1 MFNKPFRVKSNTPI
15 KGSER
20 KKLKAELQKCYP
32 TITEEDLALAIPN
45 KEEMSVM
52 KIETHGG
59 EIVSA
64 HVVGKKPIVFHI
76 RDKLY
81 PTIYLLWILPGKLI
95 PYFTTWHEVVP
106 KFNNGADLM
115 LPGFIIKE
123 ELGLRAYGR
132 LNKGVTVAINSN
144 TNSAAVAVGITALSS
159 EDMYMAGRR
168 GKGIE
173 ILHCIGD
180 FLWQAGTKDS
190 PPELGPPG
198 CQPDADSKEIPPQNA
213 TTSSEEQ
220 PAESPEKKEPEELDT
235 NHESLSEAKVSA
247 ETAVEQKNPQET
259 MDDLLNYCF
268 FKALRTTAKKIELP
282 VLTSNFYRLHIVP
295 SCPSEKTL
303 DVKKSSY
310 KKLSKFLDVLTKEG
324 VIEVKEFTKG
334 VESISA
340 IRYDHERV
348 RSFRVDINDKQD
360 QLPVLEK
367 VGEMEKYLPPVITR
381 MYAVNAIC
389 LPLFTPTYRK
399 GTNLT
404 TQQIRQYLTEYV
416 RANQLQNVTN
426 PSQVTLDPILSD
438 VMLKKGEII
447 PSLSWEE
454 LMNRIQM
461 KLSTVYEMIFP
472 NQTTPLIV
480 KGELEPVEITT
491 ASRAGNKKVTLISGL
506 ETYRI
511 DLDEFARRCQV
522 GVAASTTIT
531 SSPAKKGQVVL
542 VQGNQIS
549 FVGNLL
555 IDEYGI
561 PKQFIQ
567 GFDLKKAKS
576 KK

>member
-32 TITEEDLALAIPN
+32 TITEEDLVLAIPN

-59 EIVSA
+59 EVVTA

-81 PTIYLLWILPGKLI
+81 PTVYLLWILPNKLVH
-95 PYFTTWHEVVP
+95 YFTTWNEVVP
-106 KFNNGADLM
+106 KFSNGADLM
-115 LPGFIIKE
+115 LPGIIIKE

-144 TNSAAVAVGITALSS
+144 TNSAAVAVGNTALSS

-168 GKGIE
+168 GRGVE

-180 FLWQAGTKDS
+180 FLWQVGTKES
-190 PPELGPPG
+190 PPDLGPPG
-198 CQPDADSKEIPPQNA
+198 CQSDADRKEIPPQEA
-213 TTSSEEQ
+213 TASTEEQ
-220 PAESPEKKEPEELDT
+220 TETSETKQPDAPDA
-235 NHESLSEAKVSA
+235 NHESLSEAKESTEAV
-247 ETAVEQKNPQET
+247 VEQKNPQET

-268 FKALRTTAKKIELP
+268 FKALKTTAKKIELP

-360 QLPVLEK
+360 HQPVLEK

-381 MYAVNAIC
+381 MYAVNAVC
-389 LPLFTPTYRK
+389 LPLFTGTYRK
-399 GTNLT
+399 GSNLT

-416 RANQLQNVTN
+416 RANQLQSATN

-438 VMLKKGEII
+438 VVLKKGEVV

-454 LMNRIQM
+454 LMNRILT

-472 NQTTPLIV
+472 HQTAPVIV

-511 DLDEFARRCQV
+511 DLDEFAHRCQV

-531 SSPAKKGQVVL
+531 NSPAKKGQVVL
-542 VQGNQIS
+542 VQGNQIG

>member
-32 TITEEDLALAIPN
+32 TITEEDLTLLIPN

-81 PTIYLLWILPGKLI
+81 PTVYLLWILPNKLI
-95 PYFTTWHEVVP
+95 PYFTTWNEVVP
-106 KFNNGADLM
+106 KFSNGADLM
-115 LPGFIIKE
+115 LPGIIVKE
-123 ELGLRAYGR
+123 EMGLRAYGR
-132 LNKGVTVAINSN
+132 LNKGVTVAVNSN
-144 TNSAAVAVGITALSS
+144 TNSAAVAVGMTALSS

-180 FLWQAGTKDS
+180 FLWQAGTKES

-198 CQPDADSKEIPPQNA
+198 SQSD
-213 TTSSEEQ
+213 
-220 PAESPEKKEPEELDT
+220 
-235 NHESLSEAKVSA
+235 AKVTAPQDATANTEEGTEIA
-247 ETAVEQKNPQET
+247 ETKESVEQAPDMNQQPSSDVGDSVEAPAEQKNPQET
-259 MDDLLNYCF
+259 MDELLNYCF
-268 FKALRTTAKKIELP
+268 FKALKTSAKKIELP

-295 SCPSEKTL
+295 ACPSEKTL

-310 KKLSKFLDVLTKEG
+310 KKLSKFLDTLKKEG
-324 VIEVKEFTKG
+324 VIDVKEFTKG

-348 RSFRVDINDKQD
+348 RSFRVDINDK
-360 QLPVLEK
+360 PEPAPALEK
-367 VGEMEKYLPPVITR
+367 VGEIDKYLPPVITR
-381 MYAVNAIC
+381 MYAINAVC
-389 LPLFTPTYRK
+389 LPLFAGTYRK

-416 RANQLQNVTN
+416 RVNQLQNATN

-438 VMLKKGEII
+438 VMLKKGEVAA
-447 PSLSWEE
+447 SLSWEE
-454 LMNRIQM
+454 LMSRCQA

-472 NQTTPLIV
+472 NQSAPVIV

-531 SSPAKKGQVVL
+531 SSPAKKGQLVL

-567 GFDLKKAKS
+567 GFDLKKAKN

>member
-20 KKLKAELQKCYP
+20 QKLKAELQKCYP
-32 TITEEDLALAIPN
+32 TIMEEDLVLAIPN

-59 EIVSA
+59 EVVTA

-81 PTIYLLWILPGKLI
+81 PTVYLLWILPNKLVH
-95 PYFTTWHEVVP
+95 YFTTWNEVVP
-106 KFNNGADLM
+106 KFSNGADLM
-115 LPGFIIKE
+115 LPGIIIKE

-144 TNSAAVAVGITALSS
+144 TNSAAVAVGNTALSS

-168 GKGIE
+168 GRGVE

-180 FLWQAGTKDS
+180 FLWQVGTKES
-190 PPELGPPG
+190 PPDLVPPG
-198 CQPDADSKEIPPQNA
+198 CQSDADRKEIPPQEA
-213 TTSSEEQ
+213 TASTEEQ
-220 PAESPEKKEPEELDT
+220 TETSETKQPDAPDA
-235 NHESLSEAKVSA
+235 NHESLSEAKESTEA
-247 ETAVEQKNPQET
+247 LVEQKNPQET

-268 FKALRTTAKKIELP
+268 FKALKTTAKKIELP

-360 QLPVLEK
+360 HQPVLEK

-381 MYAVNAIC
+381 MYAVNAVC
-389 LPLFTPTYRK
+389 LPLFTGTYRK
-399 GTNLT
+399 GSNLT

-416 RANQLQNVTN
+416 RANQLQSATN

-438 VMLKKGEII
+438 VVLKKGEVV

-454 LMNRIQM
+454 LMNRILT

-472 NQTTPLIV
+472 HQTAPVIV

-511 DLDEFARRCQV
+511 DLDEFAHRCQV

-531 SSPAKKGQVVL
+531 NSPAKKGQVVL
-542 VQGNQIS
+542 VQGNQIG

-555 IDEYGI
+555 VDEYGI